1 MQVLLVLFV
10 LLYRFGS
17 PWCHEVLSPSKL
29 GGPFC
34 MPTELRISVGAENA
48 VDAWQWSSRCDD
60 WRESNK
66 KTHVVEEFWNA
77 VGTCHFML
85 FNFLLPDCS
94 KGNNEGNSPIKQT
107 GIPCPSI
114 SQEFDLPL
122 HDLCVALLLEDDA
135 WIARSSHCQCFM
147 FHAMFRLDS
156 WCLDQEQTIYAFEFE
171 DDEVLHKF
179 WPSTVECV
187 TCWHHCCM
195 FWYDWYARHV
205 IPLHYAWACS

>member
-1 MQVLLVLFV
+1 MRWLA
-10 LLYRFGS
+10 
-17 PWCHEVLSPSKL
+17 
-29 GGPFC
+29 
-34 MPTELRISVGAENA
+34 RI
-48 VDAWQWSSRCDD
+48 Q
-60 WRESNK
+60 K
-66 KTHVVEEFWNA
+66 KTHVVEKFWNA

-85 FNFLLPDCS
+85 FHFLLPDCS
-94 KGNNEGNSPIKQT
+94 KGNNEGNSLIKQT
-107 GIPCPSI
+107 GIPWPSI

-179 WPSTVECV
+179 WPYQNGCLQLSVSLVGTTAACFDMIGMPG
-187 TCWHHCCM
+187 T
-195 FWYDWYARHV
+195 WYLCTMLGHV
-205 IPLHYAWACS
+205 RGPKTIRSWGANVYLWRSQDRDVCKR